1 MLESVLNRS
10 NDQLIEDGIVI
21 GGDLDSTCRGVEK
34 WMGLGVDQLLL
45 MVQAGETSHEDTM
58 RALDM
63 FGNKVLPRFRD

>member
-1 MLESVLNRS
+1 MLNRN

-45 MVQAGETSHEDTM
+45 MIQAGETSHDDTM